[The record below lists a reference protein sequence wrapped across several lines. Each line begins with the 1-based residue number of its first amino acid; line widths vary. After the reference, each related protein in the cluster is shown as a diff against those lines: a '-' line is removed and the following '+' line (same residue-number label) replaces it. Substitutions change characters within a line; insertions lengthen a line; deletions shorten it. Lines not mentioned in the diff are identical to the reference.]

1 MSLSGKNTDQ
11 GFSISKKSVMLA
23 NPRGFCA
30 GVRRAIAAV
39 EDALDAY
46 GSPVYVRRAI
56 VHNRR
61 VVQRLEQ
68 RGAVFV
74 REVSEIPEG
83 AVTILSAHGSAVAVK
98 EAARRGK
105 LRVVDAI
112 CPLVAKVHSE
122 VIQWHQQ
129 GRHIVLVGHAEHPE
143 IIGTIGQVPYA
154 SISVVADVADVN
166 ALTLLD
172 DIPVA
177 FAVQT
182 TFSTGEAERVINAIK
197 ARFSDCAG
205 PRSSDICYATTNRQ
219 AAVTEIAGRCDVMLI
234 VGDPMSSNARRL
246 VETAI
251 AAGAPRALLVESADD
266 LARCFPT
273 GATMVGLSAA
283 ASAPDEL
290 IDEVCSWLREQGFA
304 FEEIAGPE
312 EGMRFR
318 PVQVT
323 LQDREPTDLVVI
335 LGDIRREVDEAI
347 FEAIGDTPARSRRL
361 ADAMR
366 YAATSGGKRFRAA
379 LTVAVAQMLGGSRT
393 TALRVAAAVEC
404 VHAQSL
410 VHDDLPCM
418 DDDDLRRGQPTVHR
432 RFDEATAVLA
442 GDALLALAFETLADP
457 RTHPDASIRAELVLR
472 LAQTVGQDGLAGGQM
487 MDLYPS
493 DDTSRAAL
501 IACLFKKTGALV
513 RYAVEAGILLG
524 ETDAEGRVGLLCFAE
539 DLGLLFQL
547 QDDLLDT
554 AGDERAVGKALRK
567 DAAKNRKNA
576 VMVLGTETAARE
588 AHRLLASCQRRLEP
602 FGARAAML
610 LELAR
615 FAAQRTF

>member
-1 MSLSGKNTDQ
+1 
-11 GFSISKKSVMLA
+11 MLA

-46 GSPVYVRRAI
+46 GAPVYVRRAI

-83 AVTILSAHGSAVAVK
+83 AVTILSAHGSAAAVK
-98 EAARRGK
+98 EAARLGK

-112 CPLVAKVHSE
+112 CPLVGKVHSE
-122 VIQWHQQ
+122 VVQWHKQ
-129 GRHIVLVGHAEHPE
+129 GRHVVLVGHADHPE
-143 IIGTIGQVPYA
+143 IIGTIGQVPCA
-154 SISVVADVADVN
+154 QISVVADVAHVS
-166 ALTLLD
+166 ALSLPD
-172 DIPVA
+172 DTPVA
-177 FAVQT
+177 YAVQT
-182 TFSTGEAERVINAIK
+182 TFSVGEAATVIQAIE
-197 ARFSDCAG
+197 ARFPDCLG

-219 AAVTEIAGRCDVMLI
+219 AAVSRIAARCDVMLI

-251 AAGAPRALLVESADD
+251 AAGCPQGLLVEGAED
-266 LARCFPT
+266 LERCFP
-273 GATMVGLSAA
+273 ANASMVGLSAA
-283 ASAPDEL
+283 ASAPDEV
-290 IDEVCSWLREQGFA
+290 IEEVCAWLREQGFT
-304 FEEIAGPE
+304 FKEIAGME

-318 PVQVT
+318 PVPII
-323 LQDREPTDLVVI
+323 LPDREPSNAAVI
-335 LGDIRREVDEAI
+335 LADIRRDVDEAI
-347 FEAIGDTPARSRRL
+347 IEAIGNSPARNLRL

-366 YAATSGGKRFRAA
+366 YAATAGGKRFRAA
-379 LTVAVAQMLGGSRT
+379 LTVTVTQMVGGSRSM
-393 TALRVAAAVEC
+393 ALRAAAAIEC

-442 GDALLALAFETLADP
+442 GDALLALAFEILADP
-457 RTHPDASIRAELVLR
+457 RTHPDASVRGELVLR

-487 MDLYPS
+487 MDLYPG
-493 DDTSRAAL
+493 DDISREAL
-501 IACLFKKTGALV
+501 IACLVRKTGALV

-524 ETDAEGRVGLLCFAE
+524 QTDAEGRAGLISFAE

-547 QDDLLDT
+547 QDDLLDA

-567 DAAKNRKNA
+567 DAANNRKNA
-576 VMVLGTETAARE
+576 VMVLGAEAAALE
-588 AHRLLASCQRRLEP
+588 AQRLLGSCKNALEP
-602 FGARAAML
+602 FGAGAALL

-615 FAAQRTF
+615 FAAQRTL